1 MKNNNKRLTT
11 IPTLPNASTT
21 LSAVQQA
28 WDGNQFDGLN
38 ALPMAKVDM
47 KWNDS
52 IGVAQIK
59 KCIDRLQIKVENAIT
74 HPVRPEKLDIT
85 VILSDPARPLL
96 EEALKNAG
104 WHIKAKQERPY
115 SITFSTEK

>member
-28 WDGNQFDGLN
+28 WDGNQF
-38 ALPMAKVDM
+38 ALPMEKVEM

-52 IGVAQIK
+52 TGVAQIK
-59 KCIDRLQIKVENAIT
+59 KCIDRLQIKVEDAIT
-74 HPVRPEKLDIT
+74 HPVRPKKLDIT
-85 VILSDPARPLL
+85 VILSEPVRPLL
-96 EEALKNAG
+96 EEALQNAG

-115 SITFSTEK
+115 SITFSTQR